1 MAEKR
6 ALTIHFTDGT
16 KFSFDFPK
24 QVPDDQMI
32 ASRIEKVLKHQ
43 YLMVEADG
51 TVLMF
56 PLNNIK
62 YIQAYPAP
70 AKIPDNM
77 IKGASIVDS

>member
-6 ALTIHFTDGT
+6 ALTIQFTDGT

-24 QVPDDQMI
+24 QARDDQMI
-32 ASRIEKVLKHQ
+32 ASRIEQVLKDQ

-56 PLNNIK
+56 PLSNIK
-62 YIQAYPAP
+62 YVQVYPAP

-77 IKGASIVDS
+77 IRGASIVHA

>member
-16 KFSFDFPK
+16 KFSFDFPR

-32 ASRIEKVLKHQ
+32 ASRIEQVLKHQ

-62 YIQAYPAP
+62 YVQVYPAP
-70 AKIPDNM
+70 AKIPDSM
-77 IKGASIVDS
+77 IKGARIVHA

>member
-24 QVPDDQMI
+24 QVRDDQLI
-32 ASRIEKVLKHQ
+32 ASRIEQVRKHQ

-56 PLNNIK
+56 PFNSIK
-62 YIQAYPAP
+62 YVQVYPAP
-70 AKIPDNM
+70 AKIPDYM
-77 IKGASIVDS
+77 IKGASIVDA